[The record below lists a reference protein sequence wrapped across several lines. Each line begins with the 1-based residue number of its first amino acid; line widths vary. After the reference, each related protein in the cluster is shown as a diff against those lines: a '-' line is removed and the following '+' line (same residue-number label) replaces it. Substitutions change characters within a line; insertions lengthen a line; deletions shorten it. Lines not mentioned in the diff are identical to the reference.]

1 MKVLLINGSPRENG
15 NTFTALSEVGKYGPV
30 DDIEMRM
37 TVIE

>member
-1 MKVLLINGSPRENG
+1 MDNQPEIFPIVDEDGIVIGSATGR
-15 NTFTALSEVGKYGPV
+15 TDRLV